1 MTERPD
7 LAEMLRPVVQ
17 SLIAAELPVLAAHDV
32 SMWGYVVLGALDN
45 GTVRT
50 QASLAEA
57 VGADKTRII
66 DTLDKLQAAGL
77 ITREPDP
84 RDRRARILAI
94 TAKGRTVRRAI
105 RERIQ
110 ANENRLLERLPPAD
124 REGFLNAARALHRL
138 PREEFM
144 ERGHQP

>member
-94 TAKGRTVRRAI
+94 TGKGRTVRRAI
-105 RERIQ
+105 RDRIQ

-144 ERGHQP
+144 G

>member
-105 RERIQ
+105 RDRIQ

-144 ERGHQP
+144 G